1 MPKKN
6 KLTELQDLFIITHGN
21 KFDLNK
27 MNQCSL
33 SDKSIAFIGRSG
45 EENGIVAFVEEVKDQ
60 APFEKGLITVAL
72 GGSALSSFIQP
83 MRFYTGQNMDV
94 LNPKTEMTLDEKLY
108 YCLCIEANRFRYSAF
123 GREANRTLHRL
134 LLPNKESLPEWVNG
148 ATTRGIEV
156 LSQDLHFLM
165 SQ

>member
-6 KLTELQDLFIITHGN
+6 NLTELQDLFTITHGN

-27 MNQCSL
+27 MNQL
-33 SDKSIAFIGRSG
+33 PISDKSIAFVGRSA

-60 APFEKGLITVAL
+60 PPFPKGLITVAL
-72 GGSALSSFIQP
+72 GGSALASFVQP
-83 MRFYTGQNMDV
+83 FRFYTGQNIDV
-94 LNPKTEMTLDEKLY
+94 LEPKTEMTLDEKLY
-108 YCLCIEANRFRYSAF
+108 YCMCIEANRFRYSTF

-134 LLPNKESLPEWVNG
+134 LVPSRESLPDWVNG
-148 ATTRGIEV
+148 ATISGIEA
-156 LSQDLHFLM
+156 LSKDLHLMM